1 MFCSD
6 QDSYAIKLLP
16 DLLLSL
22 LKLIVSYPIILTYYL
37 KLTGYCGLTGMMCV
51 LILIATALL
60 LR

>member
-22 LKLIVSYPIILTYYL
+22 LKSIVSYPIILTYYL
-37 KLTGYCGLTGMMCV
+37 KLTGYCGLIGMMCV